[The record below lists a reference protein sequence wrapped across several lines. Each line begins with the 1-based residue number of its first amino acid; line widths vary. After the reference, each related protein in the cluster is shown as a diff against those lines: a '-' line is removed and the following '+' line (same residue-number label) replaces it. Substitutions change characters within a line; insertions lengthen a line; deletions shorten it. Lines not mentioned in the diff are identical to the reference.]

1 VGAKHDRAPKFL
13 PPVLKAIADHGGKY
27 VAGGF
32 NKTTTLHGASPPNRV
47 VIVEFESM
55 AKAKAWWDSEDQK
68 AATKIGEI
76 RHPEHLQGRR
86 GDAEIT

>member
-1 VGAKHDRAPKFL
+1 
-13 PPVLKAIADHGGKY
+13 VLKAIADHGGKY

-68 AATKIGEI
+68 VRNT
-76 RHPEHLQGRR
+76 PP
-86 GDAEIT
+86 

>member
-1 VGAKHDRAPKFL
+1 
-13 PPVLKAIADHGGKY
+13 VLKAIADHGGKY

-55 AKAKAWWDSEDQK
+55 AKAKAWWDSEDLK
-68 AATKIGEI
+68 AATKIGEKYATLNTF
-76 RHPEHLQGRR
+76 RVEGAMPK
-86 GDAEIT
+86 